1 MKASEAAARIESFS
15 VEYFEEKKEA
25 YNYIILP
32 RFFITLSLSLSLHI
46 ASFIHLPFLFSSSC
60 FSFFSRQGLL

>member
-32 RFFITLSLSLSLHI
+32 RFFITLSLSLSSYCI
-46 ASFIHLPFLFSSSC
+46 IYSSPLPFFFILF
-60 FSFFSRQGLL
+60 FFFL